1 MQQGGQHAY
10 RGGLAGAVRV
20 EHAEHDA
27 FTCGEVGA
35 GEGWVV
41 PNRLVSPVASIT
53 FMEPA

>member
-10 RGGLAGAVRV
+10 RGGLAGAVRA
-20 EHAEHDA
+20 EHAEHGA